1 MGGRRWKIATIG
13 GIPLYVNPSWLFIA
27 VLYVWVVYDGLSR
40 EASVRDSEALVL
52 SLLAA
57 VLFFGGVL
65 VHELAH
71 AATARALDL
80 PVAGITLVFWG
91 GATETKASAR
101 GPLGEFLVAAVG
113 PASTLVLAGVF
124 WAIDRGTVGVAS
136 DLVGYLA
143 FLSLV
148 FAIVNALPGFPLDGG
163 RMLLAVVWGITGNRR
178 TAMRVTG
185 YGGIAVGAALAA
197 AALWSIARDNGWW
210 IFLAYLAV
218 VLIATGRGMGRRI
231 AVREELGRGRA
242 SDAMRPPPP
251 TIPAYTSLGHALDLH
266 LRDAPDQA
274 FPVVENGRVI
284 GTVSKR
290 SARRVGGRDPMR
302 PVRDGTEPLTRT
314 PVVSPDEPLDEVL
327 EWLSGRDGLVIRD
340 GSLVGAI
347 GPAEVERWY
356 RRVVEGP
363 SAKVGIPPRPD
374 L

>member
-1 MGGRRWKIATIG
+1 
-13 GIPLYVNPSWLFIA
+13 LYVNPSWLFIA

-124 WAIDRGTVGVAS
+124 WMIDRATVGVAS

-185 YGGIAVGAALAA
+185 YGGVAVGAALAA
-197 AALWSIARDNGWW
+197 AAVWSIARDNGWW

-218 VLIATGRGMGRRI
+218 VLIATGRGMDRRV
-231 AVREELGRGRA
+231 AVREELGPGRA

-251 TIPAYTSLGHALDLH
+251 TIPASTSLGHALDLH

-284 GTVSKR
+284 GTVSRR
-290 SARRVGGRDPMR
+290 SARRVGARDPMR
-302 PVRDGTEPLTRT
+302 PVRDGTEPLSRT

-347 GPAEVERWY
+347 GPGEVERWY
-356 RRVVEGP
+356 RRVVEGR
-363 SAKVGIPPRPD
+363 SAEVGIPPRPD